1 MAGRAVWEKQSE
13 GIDMKRPVVSARI
26 VFLAVVVMLGL
37 GGLSAKLWY
46 VQVARGG
53 EYTAR
58 IRAGSQVTVRIPA
71 VRGEILDRN
80 GLPLV
85 QNRASF
91 DVDFYLPDMVRAFRE
106 ENGVLPLTKYRGTVH
121 NMPKDLKEADVVE
134 IVKESILPRM
144 EELGV
149 AENYNAR
156 RMQIHYR
163 NNREVP
169 FNYMQDL
176 DFETMAI
183 LSERNLELPGVTVT
197 KKPVRQY
204 VYGSLAAHLLGYV
217 GKPRRL
223 DEQPDIAKFNFYDP
237 DMEGKAQVEQFMDD
251 YLRGT
256 PGARILQRNARGVIE
271 GEAEIIEPRQGDNVY
286 LTLDA
291 RIQYI
296 AENAL
301 RVVGRGA
308 AVVVDPNNGDILAMA
323 SVPSFDPNTFIPAI
337 QSADWSALTSDDTD
351 PLVNRA
357 ISSYAPGSTYKVLI
371 SLAGLHAHKAS
382 SYPCG
387 GGISIGN
394 TFMKC
399 HSSNHGTLS
408 LENALKVSCNGYFYR
423 MGIAAGID
431 HIVAMGNML
440 GFGQRSGIPLSG
452 ESPGILPGPEYLAQV
467 RPRERW
473 SSGYTAN
480 TSIGQGEVLASP
492 LQMAMLTA
500 TVANGGTA
508 YVPRLVDKV
517 VAQDGQV
524 VLQEPAKVR
533 ANLIQDA
540 GLTPEDVERV
550 REGMRRVVMEGG
562 GTGRRAG
569 IEGISMGGKTGTAQN
584 WAMRDGKRMKDN
596 HVWFVAFAPIENPR
610 FAIAVL
616 VQGAHAGGAVA
627 APIAGKI
634 LEEAFALPSAEA
646 PAVEPPSPDEEEEGV
661 PRAEPV
667 LVAALEPAVG
677 NFQFVRSIDFGREI
691 PAAFG
696 SPEDPEVASDTEAG
710 SSQQAERPENPD
722 IREDA
727 DERGRVQNRERKPSG
742 LQKFFNFLT
751 GKDRKERERQRPQQP
766 PQRR

>member
-1 MAGRAVWEKQSE
+1 
-13 GIDMKRPVVSARI
+13 MKRPATSARI
-26 VFLAVVVMLGL
+26 VFLAIIVLLGL

-46 VQVARGG
+46 VQVARGD
-53 EYTAR
+53 EYTAK
-58 IRAGSQVTVRIPA
+58 IRSGSQVTVRIPA

-91 DVDFYLPDMVRAFRE
+91 DVDFYLPDMVRAYRE

-134 IVKESILPRM
+134 IVKETILPRL
-144 EELGV
+144 EDLGV
-149 AENYNAR
+149 AEDYNAR
-156 RMQIHYR
+156 RLQIHYR

-169 FNYMQDL
+169 FNYRQDL

-197 KKPVRQY
+197 KKPVRHY

-217 GKPRRL
+217 GMPRRL
-223 DEQPDIAKFNFYDP
+223 DEQPDIKKFNFYDP
-237 DMEGKAQVEQFMDD
+237 DMEGKAQIEQFMDN

-256 PGARILQRNARGVIE
+256 PGARVLQRNARGVIE
-271 GEAEIIEPRQGDNVY
+271 GEVQIIEPKQGDNVY

-296 AENAL
+296 TEKAL

-323 SVPSFDPNTFIPAI
+323 SVPSFDPNSFIPAI
-337 QSADWSALTSDDTD
+337 KSSDWSALTSDDTD
-351 PLVNRA
+351 PLLNRA
-357 ISSYAPGSTYKVLI
+357 ISSYAPGSTYKVFI
-371 SLAGLHAHKAS
+371 ALAGLKAHKAS

-387 GGISIGN
+387 GGIAIGN

-399 HSSNHGTLS
+399 HNANHGTLS

-423 MGIAAGID
+423 LGIAAGID
-431 HIVAMGNML
+431 QIVAMGNML
-440 GFGQRSGIPLSG
+440 GFGQRSGIPLTG

-492 LQMAMLTA
+492 LQMAMLSA
-500 TVANGGTA
+500 AVANGGTV

-517 VAQDGQV
+517 VAQDGQI

-540 GLTPEDVERV
+540 GLTPEDIEHV

-569 IEGISMGGKTGTAQN
+569 IKNIAMAGKTGTAQN
-584 WAMRDGKRMKDN
+584 WAMRDGQRLKDN
-596 HVWFVAFAPIENPR
+596 HVWFIAFAPYENPKY
-610 FAIAVL
+610 AVAVL

-634 LEEAFALPSAEA
+634 LEEAFALPSPDA
-646 PAVEPPSPDEEEEGV
+646 PAVEPPPAAEGEEEA

-667 LVAALEPAVG
+667 VVAALDPAVG
-677 NFQFVRSIDFGREI
+677 NFKFVRSIDFGREI
-691 PAAFG
+691 PAALG
-696 SPEDPEVASDTEAG
+696 ATEDPEVAPESEAA

-727 DERGRVQNRERKPSG
+727 DERGRVQNRERKPGG

-751 GKDRKERERQRPQQP
+751 GKDRKERENKRPQQS